1 MASREEKLFACFP
14 AVSTKEWE
22 EKIYVDLKGKDYEKT
37 LVWDTYEG
45 FKVNPYYRRENLDGI
60 GYLDSMPGQH
70 PYVRGTKS
78 RGNNWLIRQSILVS
92 DLSAANKKALDIL
105 GKGVNSLG
113 FIFEKR
119 DGITAGDLKILLKNI
134 PLEEIEINFE
144 SIGLKYNFAN
154 PFVDYLNNT
163 AAGNSK
169 ISGSAGMDPLGSYV
183 LHGRIDGDI
192 YSELKQAIDVSAEL
206 PFFRIISVNG
216 RFFANSGGSLV
227 HELAFSLAQGAEYL
241 VKLTEAGLGIDEAA
255 ANIKFNFGIG
265 SNYFMEIA
273 KLRAARLLWAGIVR
287 EFNCTNEDSA
297 KMIIHS
303 ETNSINKTFYEP
315 WVNMIRTQTETM
327 SAVLGSA
334 DSVTVRPFN
343 AVFENPSGFSERIAR
358 NQQILLKEESH
369 LDKVADPAGG
379 SYYIENLTASLS
391 DSSWNLFLE
400 VMGRGGFTEAFR
412 QGLIQDKIKSLVS
425 GRNKNIVFRR
435 ENILGTNQYP
445 NFTERK
451 DKIFDDSLF
460 CPVDLSEEGADTETL
475 KLFRTAQPLEIL
487 RYRTD
492 IYSLK
497 NRRPVVF
504 MLPLG
509 NPALRRAR
517 AQFSCNFFAVA
528 GFEIIDNNGFSSAE
542 QGVAAAAEV
551 NADIVVVCSSDEE
564 YQELVPKVAGMLK
577 NEILVV
583 AGNPEC
589 RPFLEEKGIV
599 NYIHLKSNIQEELKK
614 YQHLLFKE

>member
-22 EKIYVDLKGKDYEKT
+22 EKIYADLKGKDYERT

-45 FKVNPYYRRENLDGI
+45 FKVNPYYRRENLAGI
-60 GYLDSMPGQH
+60 GYLDSMPGQY

-78 RGNNWLIRQSILVS
+78 MGNNWLIRQDIVVS
-92 DLSAANKKALDIL
+92 DLETANKKALDIL
-105 GKGVNSLG
+105 DKGVNSLG

-119 DGITAGDLKILLKNI
+119 DDLTDGNLKLLLKDI

-144 SIGLKYNFAN
+144 SIGLKYNFTN
-154 PFVDYLNNT
+154 PFLDYLNNT
-163 AAGNSK
+163 EADKSK
-169 ISGSAGMDPLGSYV
+169 IAGSAGMDPLGYYV
-183 LHGRIDGDI
+183 LRGKIDGDI
-192 YSELKQAIDVSAEL
+192 SGGLKSAIERTAGL
-206 PFFRIISVNG
+206 PLFRIISVNG

-241 VKLTEAGLGIDEAA
+241 IKLTDAGLGVDEAA

-273 KLRAARLLWAGIVR
+273 KLRAGRLLWAAIVR
-287 EFNCTNEDSA
+287 EFNCICEDSS
-297 KMIIHS
+297 KMVIHS
-303 ETNSINKTFYEP
+303 ETNSVNKTFYEP
-315 WVNMIRTQTETM
+315 WVNMIRTQTEAM

-334 DSVTVRPFN
+334 DSVTVRPFD

-369 LDKVADPAGG
+369 FDKVADSAGG
-379 SYYIENLTASLS
+379 SYYIENLTAALT
-391 DSSWNLFLE
+391 DNSWKLFLE
-400 VMGRGGFTEAFR
+400 VMDRGGFTEAFR
-412 QGLIQDKIKSLVS
+412 QGFIQDKIKSVVS
-425 GRNKNIVFRR
+425 RRNQNIALRR

-445 NFTERK
+445 NLTERK
-451 DKIFDDSLF
+451 VKVFDDSLF
-460 CPVDLSEEGADTETL
+460 SPVDLSEEGADTETL
-475 KLFRTAQPLEIL
+475 KLFRTAQPLEAL

-492 IYSLK
+492 IHSLK

-509 NPALRRAR
+509 NTALRRAR

-542 QGVAAAAEV
+542 QGVAAAAEA

-564 YQELVPKVAGMLK
+564 YPELVPEVAGMLK

-589 RPFLEEKGIV
+589 RPLLEEKGIV
-599 NYIHLKSNIQEELKK
+599 NYIHLKSNIQEELKR
-614 YQHLLFKE
+614 YQHMLFKE